1 VSSRVG
7 MSAAL
12 AALAEPTRQSLLE
25 LLAARGEASATV
37 AAEELP
43 VSRQAVVKHLAVLER
58 ARLVSSRPRGREV
71 LYAVRPERVE
81 QAAAWLS
88 SLASSWDAR
97 LRRVK
102 DIAERQE

>member
-1 VSSRVG
+1 
-7 MSAAL
+7 MSQTLCPRSL

-43 VSRQAVVKHLAVLER
+43 VSRQAVAKQLAVLER
-58 ARLVSSRPRGREV
+58 ARRVTSRPRGREV

-81 QAAAWLS
+81 EAAAWLS
-88 SLASSWDAR
+88 ALASSWDAR
-97 LRRVK
+97 LRRIRE
-102 DIAERQE
+102 IAEREG